1 MFPNGDRPLRAEPCR
16 RRGGSPQYRH
26 AAPAPRPPPALTP
39 RAVFQAG
46 TWQPP
51 ASILP
56 VLSAPQHLPGAPRT
70 PRTAG
75 LWGTEGVQRPRLF
88 LLYFPLS
95 RPPPPM
101 LSRLQKAPAPPPRLS
116 LPCAICD
123 NFTAPHRCCTAKG
136 HFVHLCYFFIP
147 LSLRAFGLFSFP
159 AGCDQ
164 RGCAGSASRCRSH
177 GCTRRWPRLPSP
189 SPSLRRRA
197 APS

>member
-1 MFPNGDRPLRAEPCR
+1 MFHLTAWKAKEQDLTSCYSISESEHSSPAAGCWLLAGGTPREELQTALAATGTAGCAHRAAHRPQVRPGAALCSAPGSPRLFPNGDRPLRAEPCR

-95 RPPPPM
+95 RPPP
-101 LSRLQKAPAPPPRLS
+101 
-116 LPCAICD
+116 
-123 NFTAPHRCCTAKG
+123 RC
-136 HFVHLCYFFIP
+136 
-147 LSLRAFGLFSFP
+147 
-159 AGCDQ
+159 
-164 RGCAGSASRCRSH
+164 
-177 GCTRRWPRLPSP
+177 
-189 SPSLRRRA
+189 
-197 APS
+197 

>member
-1 MFPNGDRPLRAEPCR
+1 MAAACLHPPGAERP
-16 RRGGSPQYRH
+16 
-26 AAPAPRPPPALTP
+26 PAPPRCPQDSPHRRAVGHGGRAASEAVPAL
-39 RAVFQAG
+39 F
-46 TWQPP
+46 PP
-51 ASILP
+51 FS
-56 VLSAPQHLPGAPRT
+56 
-70 PRTAG
+70 
-75 LWGTEGVQRPRLF
+75 
-88 LLYFPLS
+88 
-95 RPPPPM
+95 PPPPM